1 MTPFHDTL
9 GIGTDTRYE
18 KSYQIKRAIKLLYR
32 YDTNQHIKPQMS
44 TVPSRDLSGAL
55 MPPATYHPN
64 QITVQTR
71 HIEIEPSAV
80 YASIYLN
87 SVYPAGAHNMPCL
100 NPKAVS
106 I

>member
-44 TVPSRDLSGAL
+44 TVPSRDLFVMAPNDHDASL
-55 MPPATYHPN
+55 HPPSIANVNRDPW
-64 QITVQTR
+64 IR
-71 HIEIEPSAV
+71 LIEFNKKYKDFYWKFFIKRDLDS
-80 YASIYLN
+80 
-87 SVYPAGAHNMPCL
+87 
-100 NPKAVS
+100 
-106 I
+106 

>member
-44 TVPSRDLSGAL
+44 TVPSRDLFVMAPNDHEASL
-55 MPPATYHPN
+55 HPP
-64 QITVQTR
+64 TR
-71 HIEIEPSAV
+71 PE
-80 YASIYLN
+80 
-87 SVYPAGAHNMPCL
+87 
-100 NPKAVS
+100 
-106 I
+106 